1 MNSIFLSAEWRK
13 LVMANYVVDPSL
25 LLPYLPYKT
34 ELDCF
39 NNQCYLS
46 LVGFRFLN
54 TKLKGVK
61 IPFHS
66 NFEEVNLRF
75 YVRFKSNNEW
85 KRGVVFIKEIV
96 PKPALAFVANTL
108 YKENY
113 DTMPMKHEWKT
124 TENSLFVSYQ
134 WNWNDKWNQLSVSA
148 ANKPMPILQG
158 SEAEFIT
165 EHYWGYTKLND
176 KKTSE
181 YEVEHPR
188 WKTYLINSYEIDVDF
203 ASIYDERFSFLN
215 KATPTSV
222 FLAEGSIINVRS
234 VTTVV

>member
-1 MNSIFLSAEWRK
+1 
-13 LVMANYVVDPSL
+13 
-25 LLPYLPYKT
+25 
-34 ELDCF
+34 
-39 NNQCYLS
+39 
-46 LVGFRFLN
+46 
-54 TKLKGVK
+54 
-61 IPFHS
+61 
-66 NFEEVNLRF
+66 
-75 YVRFKSNNEW
+75 
-85 KRGVVFIKEIV
+85 
-96 PKPALAFVANTL
+96 
-108 YKENY
+108 
-113 DTMPMKHEWKT
+113 
-124 TENSLFVSYQ
+124 
-134 WNWNDKWNQLSVSA
+134 
-148 ANKPMPILQG
+148 MPILQG